1 MIKER
6 IDKKN
11 QYKGLFDNLLN
22 IAIHGKTKEGEDK
35 PNMEENICST
45 FLKTLECYNN
55 NENRNKDIQEVI
67 NGAKGST
74 KHREASLFHLNK
86 SEAAAKIAGTIL
98 QVQIPLQAAA
108 YGVGIAGSIISG
120 GILAP
125 VFIAAVALS
134 GSSILTKLAS
144 MQLLARANGKQ
155 IPNVNQTSGIAN
167 GENYKAKQLRN
178 TAIENFSKEK
188 SLNSSSPEINI
199 QLVERIKTALKQF
212 FKHDDKGTNNKSPVN
227 GLGTPSN
234 KSILSKR
241 SISGAKKENYVSQ
254 RITI

>member
-1 MIKER
+1 
-6 IDKKN
+6 
-11 QYKGLFDNLLN
+11 
-22 IAIHGKTKEGEDK
+22 
-35 PNMEENICST
+35 
-45 FLKTLECYNN
+45 
-55 NENRNKDIQEVI
+55 
-67 NGAKGST
+67 
-74 KHREASLFHLNK
+74 
-86 SEAAAKIAGTIL
+86 
-98 QVQIPLQAAA
+98 
-108 YGVGIAGSIISG
+108 
-120 GILAP
+120 
-125 VFIAAVALS
+125 
-134 GSSILTKLAS
+134 